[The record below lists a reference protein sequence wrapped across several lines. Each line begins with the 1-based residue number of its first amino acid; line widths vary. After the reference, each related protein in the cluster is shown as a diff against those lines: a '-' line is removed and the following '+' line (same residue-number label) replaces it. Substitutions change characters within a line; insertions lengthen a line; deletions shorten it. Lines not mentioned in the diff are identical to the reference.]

1 MKFLNSLTL
10 LVSSVAS
17 AVAMSGSGRMT
28 YYGNASDCPSDM
40 ALPACGYVDFDTQY
54 YVAMNYVQYDKTLTN
69 WANPNSA
76 SICNTCIKITYGN
89 KSIIG
94 KVIDKCPGCPEGGI
108 DVSLPLFEKLADS
121 RLGVVNVSW
130 ETSSCDGLIHTSG
143 DSCKLK
149 AEDNT
154 PAKVSNASVKKTT
167 TTSKKASIVYITK
180 SKKPSQTAAI
190 RVASTTTVQ
199 YRKPT
204 TTTEAPKPKTTEAP
218 KPTTTEAPK
227 PTTTEAPKPEVTETV
242 ESTPSVED
250 ENEEELAPA
259 PEQTTIEIPAEVPT
273 DIASD
278 AYFTYLQYELQVARA
293 DIEEARREKE
303 AARQEA
309 EEAEKEKQAAIE
321 DIKTINEEK
330 LAFAEEARK
339 SGHKEE
345 AERYEKEAKELEK
358 EALKRQA
365 EAVKRE
371 QQALAREVVA
381 KAKESA
387 ALAREADILLK
398 QKEALEAQQKKVEEA
413 VKNAEKSPVV
423 GAIGSALGVA
433 AILGVGGF
441 TLKKYS
447 PNSYESI
454 KRNLSVKKLP
464 GSYQSLKRSLS
475 MKKNH
480 TSAEETF
487 DAPSMPQKT
496 YVKEISIDMDETEGK
511 SESK

>member
-40 ALPACGYVDFDTQY
+40 ALPACGIVDFDTQY
-54 YVAMNYVQYDKTLTN
+54 YVAMNYVQYDSTLTN
-69 WANPNSA
+69 WQNPNSA
-76 SICNTCIKITYGN
+76 GICNTCIKVTYGN
-89 KSIIG
+89 KSVIG
-94 KVIDKCPGCPEGGI
+94 KVIDKCPSCQEGAI

-130 ETSSCDGLIHTSG
+130 EASSCDGLIRTSG
-143 DSCKLK
+143 DACKLK

-199 YRKPT
+199 YKKPT
-204 TTTEAPKPKTTEAP
+204 TTTEAPKPVTTEAP
-218 KPTTTEAPK
+218 KQV
-227 PTTTEAPKPEVTETV
+227 TTEAPKPETTETP
-242 ESTPSVED
+242 EPTPTIED
-250 ENEEELAPA
+250 ENEEEIEAPV
-259 PEQTTIEIPAEVPT
+259 QTIEIPKEIPT

-278 AYFTYLQYELQVARA
+278 EYFIYLQYELEVARA

-309 EEAEKEKQAAIE
+309 EDAEKEKQAAIE

-339 SGHKEE
+339 NGHKDE

-358 EALKRQA
+358 EALIRQG

-454 KRNLSVKKLP
+454 KRNLSVKKIP
-464 GSYQSLKRSLS
+464 SSYQSLKRNLS
-475 MKKNH
+475 MKKDH
-480 TSAEETF
+480 SKTEESFGT
-487 DAPSMPQKT
+487 PSMPQKT
-496 YVKEISIDMDETEGK
+496 YVKEISIEMDETEGK